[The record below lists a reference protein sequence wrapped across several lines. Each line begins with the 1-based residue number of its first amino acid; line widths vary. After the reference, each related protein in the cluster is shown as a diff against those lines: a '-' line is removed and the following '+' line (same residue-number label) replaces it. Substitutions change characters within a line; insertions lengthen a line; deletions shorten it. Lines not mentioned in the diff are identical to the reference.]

1 MHLAILLLSAT
12 LTVARVERPSYVLVT
27 PNDTSAYGSFTLD
40 EIEMIRDVYGP
51 RVFFFR
57 SNARAYVVF
66 DEKVIATV
74 EDLFRPQRELGER
87 QAELGRQQATLGA
100 KQAALGA
107 RQAVA
112 SPARQEDLSREQQKL
127 SSEQSALGDVQS
139 RLGDQQSELSREVGR
154 KFSTLTEDWI
164 RSGVAKPL
172 QR

>member
-1 MHLAILLLSAT
+1 MHLAMLLLSAT
-12 LTVARVERPSYVLVT
+12 LTVAQADRPSYVLVT
-27 PNDTSAYGSFTLD
+27 PSDTSTYGSFTTD

-57 SNARAYVVF
+57 SNARAYVIF
-66 DEKVIATV
+66 DEKVIASV
-74 EDLFRPQRELGER
+74 DDLFRPQRELGQR
-87 QAELGRQQATLGA
+87 QAELGAKQAALGA

-112 SPARQEDLSREQQKL
+112 TPARQGDLSREQQKL
-127 SSEQSALGDVQS
+127 SAEQSALGDVQAH
-139 RLGDQQSELSREVGR
+139 LGEQQSELSREVGR
-154 KFSTLTEDWI
+154 KLSTLTEEWI